1 MTKETGI
8 TSIITIRITTEIP
21 LRGDKLV
28 DSDVS
33 RAELVAMLRQ
43 AQGER
48 DEAQRRELNLESE
61 LTKERFKTEAIES
74 QARESI
80 RIWRSGEPPVG
91 LLRAGPAGVA
101 RVAMA
106 KAHIR
111 EATDL
116 LLRSGLPGEA
126 KVTADLESHLGDIV
140 RAASRN

>member
-91 LLRAGPAGVA
+91 LLR
-101 RVAMA
+101 VAMA